1 MCGQGAG
8 KRKGLSQVEG
18 QGVLGLLGACRTT
31 HNPKIKNKQTK
42 TLASAMKVPS
52 TLKFQQRRCLCS
64 ERSCAAQVR
73 SPQSG
78 RSLITLC
85 NIPPNGSSSL
95 LLADSRWTLLGRAH
109 LALTP
114 LLTHIYLLSQN
125 QTCQSL
131 QERRGKSKAIYFSC
145 FSESVIFNMGAV
157 TLRLPRSSLLKGIF
171 FFFCQS
177 SSHIPICWV
186 SSPSRV
192 SSLGSRCHAE
202 SRRPHWDPPL
212 LGS

>member
-1 MCGQGAG
+1 MWTGSWEEERAQPSGGTGCPGSPG
-8 KRKGLSQVEG
+8 GLSHHAQ
-18 QGVLGLLGACRTT
+18 
-31 HNPKIKNKQTK
+31 PKDKKQTK
-42 TLASAMKVPS
+42 TLASAMKIPS

-95 LLADSRWTLLGRAH
+95 LLADGRWTLLGRAH

-157 TLRLPRSSLLKGIF
+157 TLRLPQSSLLKGIF
-171 FFFCQS
+171 FFFFFLPVQ
-177 SSHIPICWV
+177 
-186 SSPSRV
+186 
-192 SSLGSRCHAE
+192 
-202 SRRPHWDPPL
+202 
-212 LGS
+212 

>member
-1 MCGQGAG
+1 
-8 KRKGLSQVEG
+8 
-18 QGVLGLLGACRTT
+18 
-31 HNPKIKNKQTK
+31 
-42 TLASAMKVPS
+42 MKVPS

-95 LLADSRWTLLGRAH
+95 LLADGRWTLLGRAH

-145 FSESVIFNMGAV
+145 FSECHIQYGGSNFK
-157 TLRLPRSSLLKGIF
+157 TSSKFITQRNLF
-171 FFFCQS
+171 FFFAS
-177 SSHIPICWV
+177 PV
-186 SSPSRV
+186 ATSPSAGCLALPV
-192 SSLGSRCHAE
+192 WAVLVAGATLKAE
-202 SRRPHWDPPL
+202 GPTGTRL
-212 LGS
+212 C

>member
-1 MCGQGAG
+1 
-8 KRKGLSQVEG
+8 
-18 QGVLGLLGACRTT
+18 
-31 HNPKIKNKQTK
+31 
-42 TLASAMKVPS
+42 MKVPS
-52 TLKFQQRRCLCS
+52 TLKFQQRHCLCS

-78 RSLITLC
+78 RSLIILC
-85 NIPPNGSSSL
+85 NIPLNGSSSL
-95 LLADSRWTLLGRAH
+95 LLADGRWTLLGRAH

-157 TLRLPRSSLLKGIF
+157 TLRLPQSSLLKGIVF
-171 FFFCQS
+171 FVCFIFFA
-177 SSHIPICWV
+177 
-186 SSPSRV
+186 SPVATSPPAGCLALPV
-192 SSLGSRCHAE
+192 WAVLVAGATLKAE
-202 SRRPHWDPPL
+202 GPTGTRL
-212 LGS
+212 C